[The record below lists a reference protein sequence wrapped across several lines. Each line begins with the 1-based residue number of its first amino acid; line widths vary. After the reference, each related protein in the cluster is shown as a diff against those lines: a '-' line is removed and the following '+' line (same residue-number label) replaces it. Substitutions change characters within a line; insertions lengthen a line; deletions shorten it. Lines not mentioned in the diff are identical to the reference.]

1 MLKARAAIVLLTVV
15 LTALTAIGM
24 EMMPVS
30 TPPAGNHA
38 RTVMH
43 EGHHGDAQPDDS
55 EHRHGQND
63 CSYCQLAKATDL
75 PSSPGPV
82 PVQFRLVPGSLGMRA
97 TACQLPACPLPR
109 WPRAP
114 PKPEVA

>member
-1 MLKARAAIVLLTVV
+1 MQRTRAAIVLLTIF

-38 RTVMH
+38 NTAMH
-43 EGHHGDAQPDDS
+43 EGHHGDAQPGDDD
-55 EHRHGQND
+55 RHDGPNN

-75 PSSPGPV
+75 PSLHGPA
-82 PVQFRLVPGSLGMRA
+82 PIHRRLLTSTLSVQTGSCHLRA
-97 TACQLPACPLPR
+97 WRTSCR
-109 WPRAP
+109 PRAP
-114 PKPEVA
+114 PASIV